1 MDLIINNLGKAILI
15 VSAIAL
21 VIIAVKYRK
30 NIITFILEV
39 KVELSKVSWS
49 TRNELIGST
58 SVVLVVTS
66 IMTIFIGI
74 VDLLLSKILSTVFK
88 F

>member
-1 MDLIINNLGKAILI
+1 MDFIINNLGKAILI
-15 VSAIAL
+15 VSAVAL
-21 VIIAVKYRK
+21 VIAAVKYNK
-30 NIITFILEV
+30 KIIGFILEV

-58 SVVLVVTS
+58 SVVLVVTT
-66 IMTIFIGI
+66 IMTVFIGV
-74 VDLLLSKILSTVFK
+74 VDLALSKILSVVFK